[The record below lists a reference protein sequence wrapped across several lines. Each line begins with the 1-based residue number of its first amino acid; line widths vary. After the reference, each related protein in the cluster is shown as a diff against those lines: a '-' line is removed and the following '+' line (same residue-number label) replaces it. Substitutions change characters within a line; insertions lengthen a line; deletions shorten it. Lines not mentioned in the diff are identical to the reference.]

1 MTYETT
7 KLFPET
13 SELIDQLT
21 DADAGKL
28 IKAIVHYAATGDD
41 PDELPITLKLV
52 WPFVRHSVD
61 NYNNSTERNA
71 ENGRKGGRPR
81 KNPETRLKTE
91 NPSVLTEET
100 EEKPVGFDSKTE
112 KNPPVLTSETE
123 KKPVTLR
130 TVTYRD
136 VPSHDVSSRDVS
148 SDDVVVGARASE
160 EAEHEDEMPV
170 YPDFNPDNGWD
181 RFMREYEQN
190 LGVFPMAQRAI
201 DEVQADYDDL
211 GVDVMCEA
219 IRQTALANPAN
230 PFQYFRGVLAKWRQK
245 GYTTLQ
251 QVQADAIDHQR
262 QKAQVAR
269 SGTSAAKP
277 NPALQ
282 YEQRT
287 YTDDDFSDMFVDLS
301 NPESESCKRAMGLA

>member
-1 MTYETT
+1 MDNNLKYVPLYTETCEDLLDLPAEEAGT
-7 KLFPET
+7 
-13 SELIDQLT
+13 LIQ
-21 DADAGKL
+21 
-28 IKAIVHYAATGDD
+28 AIVRYSTRGEE
-41 PDELPITLKLV
+41 PVLGYPLNLV
-52 WPFVRHSVD
+52 WRHIRHSLD
-61 NYNNSTERNA
+61 NAAAKRVQNA
-71 ENGRKGGRPR
+71 QNGKNGGRPS
-81 KNPETRLKTE
+81 KSSQPETQQKPTENRPETEQKPTE
-91 NPSVLTEET
+91 NPTESET
-100 EEKPVGFDSKTE
+100 EPTEKPVS
-112 KNPPVLTSETE
+112 
-123 KKPVTLR
+123 
-130 TVTYRD
+130 YRNLSY
-136 VPSHDVSSRDVS
+136 PIVSDRIV
-148 SDDVVVGARASE
+148 SDDVVVVGDARASE

-170 YPDFNPDNGWD
+170 YPDFNPDKGWD

-219 IRQTALANPAN
+219 VRQTALANPAN

-301 NPESESCKRAMGLA
+301 NPESVTKAMGGR